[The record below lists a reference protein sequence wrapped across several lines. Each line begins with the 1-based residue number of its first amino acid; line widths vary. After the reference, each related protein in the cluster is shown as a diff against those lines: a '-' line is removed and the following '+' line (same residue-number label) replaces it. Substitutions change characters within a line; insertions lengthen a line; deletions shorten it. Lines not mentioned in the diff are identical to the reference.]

1 MSAENEKLLKKI
13 QRNEFNQ
20 TEGNLIIL
28 SFEKNLRQKEEL
40 HKRKLD
46 ELAKVEAEMAEL
58 NGQLAKIVEEIM
70 KVDDQI
76 NTSRSIHSNLIAN
89 LEKMELS
96 LAKKS
101 QELGA
106 TSTESESIGQRL
118 AEKQVELSKLEEL
131 LKEVDSKASLPDL
144 KHPTPSSAALSDSV
158 AALEKRLKDKIA
170 KSVEEEVAKL
180 LQNSKK
186 KELQAKIDN

>member
-1 MSAENEKLLKKI
+1 M
-13 QRNEFNQ
+13 
-20 TEGNLIIL
+20 T
-28 SFEKNLRQKEEL
+28 
-40 HKRKLD
+40 
-46 ELAKVEAEMAEL
+46 EL

-76 NTSRSIHSNLIAN
+76 NTSRSIHSNLISN

-106 TSTESESIGQRL
+106 TSSDSESVGRRL

-131 LKEVDSKASLPDL
+131 LKETDSRTSIPDT
-144 KHPTPSSAALSDSV
+144 KPRTPSSAALADNV
-158 AALEKRLKDKIA
+158 AALEKRLKEKII
-170 KSVEEEVAKL
+170 KNVEEEVAKL